1 MPHPMRFM
9 DEPSRKHRGGGPSSV
24 HSLRVQVG
32 DLGQSYSDEA
42 NQDEVGEGSQ
52 GARDATHP
60 ASILWIRVLE
70 PHTGFVGDLGESP
83 IAIWD
88 TASGQAGSGGVLT
101 VFTTGAV
108 FSASEANAE
117 PSPAVIDEALRQIEM
132 TVSERLEL

>member
-1 MPHPMRFM
+1 MLPTR
-9 DEPSRKHRGGGPSSV
+9 RR
-24 HSLRVQVG
+24 
-32 DLGQSYSDEA
+32 SY
-42 NQDEVGEGSQ
+42 GFGF
-52 GARDATHP
+52 
-60 ASILWIRVLE
+60 LE

-88 TASGQAGSGGVLT
+88 TASGQAGPGGVLT

-132 TVSERLEL
+132 TVSERARAVV